1 MEGPQF
7 QVVVQG
13 SSISP
18 EDWLRA
24 TRVPAAELAKLTEEQ
39 KKAARGLKISGEQYA
54 RSELA
59 RLYGKERVAQR
70 GRQLG
75 EVVSEILEP
84 LGSGYRL
91 VGVTSQ
97 MTKVRWVL
105 TVQTPAGESNVFVA
119 RELADDILDWGPRE
133 KVEELR
139 SRLLYGLGLEETAA
153 RPRQ

>member
-1 MEGPQF
+1 MEAPQF

-24 TRVPAAELAKLTEEQ
+24 MRAPASELPKLSGEQ
-39 KKAARGLKISGEQYA
+39 KKVARGFNTSGEEYA

-59 RLYGKERVAQR
+59 RLYGKERMAQR

-75 EVVSEILEP
+75 EVVGQILES

-91 VGVTSQ
+91 LGVTSQ
-97 MTKVRWVL
+97 MTKLRWVL
-105 TVQTPAGESNVFVA
+105 TVQTPSGEANVFVA
-119 RELADDILDWGPRE
+119 RDLADDVLDWGPRE

-139 SRLLYGLGLEETAA
+139 SRLLYGLGPEEVTA

>member
-1 MEGPQF
+1 MESLQF

-24 TRVPAAELAKLTEEQ
+24 MRAPKSELPELTEEQ
-39 KKAARGLKISGEQYA
+39 KNAARGFKISMEEYA
-54 RSELA
+54 RGELA
-59 RLYGKERVAQR
+59 RLYGKERMSQR

-75 EVVSEILEP
+75 EKVSQILET
-84 LGSGYRL
+84 LGPAYQL

-97 MTKVRWVL
+97 MTKLRWVL
-105 TVQTPAGESNVFVA
+105 TVQTPAGEANVFVA
-119 RELADDILDWGPRE
+119 RELADDVLDWGSRE

-139 SRLLYGLGLEETAA
+139 SRLVYGLGREEAA
-153 RPRQ
+153 PKGQ